1 MHVFL
6 IQDVKLPEVKEWV
19 LLEWTSRVFIN
30 KLRILVGTVAVLTP
44 RIQTN
49 FKNIK
54 SVWVEV

>member
-6 IQDVKLPEVKEWV
+6 IKDVKLPEVKEWA